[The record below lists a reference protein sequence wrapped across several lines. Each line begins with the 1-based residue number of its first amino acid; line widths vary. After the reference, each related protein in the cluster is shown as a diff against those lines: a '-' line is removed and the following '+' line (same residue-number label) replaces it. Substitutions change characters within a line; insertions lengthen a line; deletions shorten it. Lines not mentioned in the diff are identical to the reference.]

1 MARNNRAHKFPEL
14 GSAKKYLR
22 IIIVIIRILVRQ
34 RIIIII
40 IYFYIFLNG

>member
-1 MARNNRAHKFPEL
+1 MARNNRAHKFLEL

-22 IIIVIIRILVRQ
+22 IIITVIIRILVRQ

-40 IYFYIFLNG
+40 YFYIFLNG